1 MGFFDKVKDFAE
13 ESLDVSADIVTLGQ
27 KDKIKDLIE
36 DEGEEALV
44 TFSTGGLNKV
54 KEKQDEKKAKEAAAR
69 AAAEAEKK
77 TIQEKQEKLRT
88 LEFEKAVSEQ
98 SEAEQLA
105 QRALFRESQ
114 ALSRRR
120 TQLEVS
126 SQQSSASLQNL
137 SAQSGIRSSSVV
149 QSMAA
154 SINAQRDAGVGEF
167 QTQQRDIAEDQTRL
181 SANLESNLDFLG
193 ETFALGGDINAASQ
207 RLAQQQAAIEA
218 RAQQRANFLGGAGTG
233 ASLAAM
239 AGGGPMAIIGAAIL
253 GGVTG
258 GDVDVGSEIE
268 NFFSF

>member
-27 KDKIKDLIE
+27 KDKIKDLIG
-36 DEGEEALV
+36 DEGKDALV
-44 TFSTGGLNKV
+44 TFSTGGLNIV

-88 LEFEKAVSEQ
+88 LEFEKAISEQ
-98 SEAEQLA
+98 TEAEQLA
-105 QRALFRESQ
+105 QRALFRQ
-114 ALSRRR
+114 
-120 TQLEVS
+120 
-126 SQQSSASLQNL
+126 
-137 SAQSGIRSSSVV
+137 SAQSAAAAQQQAASVKNIAAQLGTSRSSAIQGTLASMGTE
-149 QSMAA
+149 QSILQGDIKSDQNRLA
-154 SINAQRDAGVGEF
+154 S
-167 QTQQRDIAEDQTRL
+167 
-181 SANLESNLDFLG
+181 NLESNLEFLG

-207 RLAQQQAAIEA
+207 RLAQQQASIEA

-239 AGGGPMAIIGAAIL
+239 AGGGPMAIIGSAIL

-258 GDVDVGSEIE
+258 GDVDIGSEIE